1 MSINVKFNATARHT
15 LRPDFAA
22 AMQAGAPAPTP
33 EKPKKVPTYNMSL
46 AQIEAI
52 KQQAAREAVEQAWLL
67 MLGLPVM
74 VLHDKDG
81 YGETRLNRFL
91 DHVLDLYDSYEKGY
105 LTLDDVR
112 EALRAETGSVVCK
125 IENRRKYK

>member
-1 MSINVKFNATARHT
+1 MNVKFNATARHT
-15 LRPDFAA
+15 LCPDLAA
-22 AMQAGAPAPTP
+22 ATQAGVPMHAP
-33 EKPKKVPTYNMSL
+33 EKPKKTPTYNMSL

-52 KQQAAREAVEQAWLL
+52 KQQATREAVEQAWLL

-81 YGETRLNRFL
+81 YGELRLNRFL

-105 LTLDDVR
+105 LTLDDIR
-112 EALRAETGSVVCK
+112 EALKAETGSVVRK
-125 IENRRKYK
+125 IETRRKYK

>member
-1 MSINVKFNATARHT
+1 MNVKFNVTARHT
-15 LRPDFAA
+15 LRPDIAA
-22 AMQAGAPAPTP
+22 AMQAGAPMPVL
-33 EKPKKVPTYNMSL
+33 EKPKKAPTYNMSL

-52 KQQAAREAVEQAWLL
+52 KRQATREAVEQAWLL

-105 LTLDDVR
+105 LTLNDIR
-112 EALRAETGSVVCK
+112 EALKAETGSVVRK
-125 IENRRKYK
+125 IETRRKYK